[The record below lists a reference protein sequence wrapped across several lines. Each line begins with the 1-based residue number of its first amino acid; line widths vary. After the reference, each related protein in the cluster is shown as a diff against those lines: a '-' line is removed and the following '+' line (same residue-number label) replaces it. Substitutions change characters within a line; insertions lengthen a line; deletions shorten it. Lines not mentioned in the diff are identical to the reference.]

1 MASFGKFN
9 LIIIL
14 IQISLIF
21 SEYEDIT
28 ISKIH
33 PNDKSSNKM
42 ILKLLNAEGIKKDR
56 NLDYTCAAYDSD
68 YNIIGTGSCFGNT
81 LRCLAVSNEH
91 RGEGLTNKIISHLIE
106 YQFARGNFHL
116 FIYTKF
122 STYHL
127 FKDLG
132 FYEIVRIKDQ
142 IVFME
147 NKKTG
152 FNDYLNNLAK
162 TKINYNNVKKIAAI
176 VMNANPFTLGHLYLI
191 EKASKENDILH
202 LFIVSEDK
210 SIVPFNIR
218 KKLIKEGTAHLSN
231 IIYHDTG
238 PYIISSSTFPSYFQ
252 KDEKDVIESHA
263 NLDIEIFVKIAK
275 VLDISARYVGEEPT
289 SLVTGI
295 YNQLMEKKLP
305 ENGINCVVVKR
316 KEILGGNGVIS
327 ASEVRK
333 KIKDGK
339 IEDIKNM
346 VPDCT
351 YKFFSSEEGKNIVDK
366 IKKMDDSDIKHY

>member
-1 MASFGKFN
+1 MSSGKIYN
-9 LIIIL
+9 LFLIL
-14 IQISLIF
+14 ILIPLTY
-21 SEYEDIT
+21 SDYEEIT
-28 ISKIH
+28 ISPIY
-33 PNDKSSNKM
+33 PNDKHSNSI
-42 ILKLLNAEGIKKDR
+42 ILNLLKQEGIKRDR

-81 LRCLAVSNEH
+81 LRCLAVSHEH
-91 RGEGLTNKIISHLIE
+91 RGEGLTNKIISHLIQ
-106 YQFARGNFHL
+106 YQFERGNFHL
-116 FIYTKF
+116 FIYTKYT
-122 STYHL
+122 TYHL

-152 FNDYLNNLAK
+152 FNDYLNELSK
-162 TKINYNNVKKIAAI
+162 TKINNDNKNPKKIASI
-176 VMNANPFTLGHLYLI
+176 VMNANPFTLGHQYLI

-210 SIVPFNIR
+210 SVVPFNIR
-218 KKLIKEGTAHLSN
+218 KKLIKEGTSHLKN

-275 VLDISARYVGEEPT
+275 VLDINVRYVGEEPT

-305 ENGINCVVVKR
+305 ENGIKCIEVPR
-316 KEILGGNGVIS
+316 KVDKDGNEVIS

-333 KIKDGK
+333 EIKEGN
-339 IEDIKNM
+339 IEKIKNM
-346 VPDCT
+346 VPECT
-351 YKFFSSEEGKNIVDK
+351 YKFFMSEEGKDVINR
-366 IKKMDDSDIKHY
+366 IKRTADIKHY